1 MTNLIGDSSIDAAA
15 AAIAPHVQRTPTVR
29 SVGLS
34 ETLEANITAK
44 LELLQPTGSFKVRGA
59 FNTVLAMSAEERSR
73 GLISMSAGNHALAVA
88 HVARH
93 VGVPAT
99 VCMPA
104 TAVQFKI
111 DAVRALGANLELVEG
126 DLVARTNELRDELGA
141 SYVHPFDHAAVVAGT
156 ATIGREIMVDDPDT
170 SVVIVPVG
178 GGGLISG
185 VATGV
190 KSLAPHVRVIGV
202 EPEAADV
209 VSQSRDAGEP
219 ISLSGA
225 RSIADGLAAPITGQI
240 NLDHINTNVDE
251 LVRVSEDALHTAW
264 GVVVRQ
270 GKFAAEPA
278 AAAGVASVLA
288 GTITLTATDKV
299 CIVLSGGNA
308 DFSLLRP

>member
-1 MTNLIGDSSIDAAA
+1 M
-15 AAIAPHVQRTPTVR
+15 
-29 SVGLS
+29 S
-34 ETLEANITAK
+34 E
-44 LELLQPTGSFKVRGA
+44 
-59 FNTVLAMSAEERSR
+59 EERSL
-73 GLISMSAGNHALAVA
+73 GLIAMSAGNHAMAVA

-93 VGVPAT
+93 MGVPAT

-111 DAVRALGANLELVEG
+111 DAVRALGATLELVEG

-156 ATIGREIMVDDPDT
+156 ATIGREIMADDPDT
-170 SVVIVPVG
+170 TVVIVPVG

-190 KSLAPHVRVIGV
+190 KSVAPHVRVVGV
-202 EPEAADV
+202 EPEEADV
-209 VSQSRDAGEP
+209 VAQSRAAGGP

-240 NLDHINTNVDE
+240 NLDHIEANVDE
-251 LVRVSEDALHTAW
+251 LVHVSEDDLHGAW

-270 GKFAAEPA
+270 GKFAVEPA
-278 AAAGVASVLA
+278 AAAGVAGVLA
-288 GTITLTATDKV
+288 GKIALTAADKV
-299 CIVLSGGNA
+299 CLVLSGGNA